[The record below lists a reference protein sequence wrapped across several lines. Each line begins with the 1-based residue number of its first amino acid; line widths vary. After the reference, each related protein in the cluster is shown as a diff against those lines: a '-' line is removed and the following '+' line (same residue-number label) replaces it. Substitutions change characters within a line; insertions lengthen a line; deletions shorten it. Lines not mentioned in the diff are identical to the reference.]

1 MQSPS
6 TRARSFL
13 SWIKNWESLSE
24 LVTWVLGIIGGFW
37 LSPPIGTGESQA
49 FVNATRFIV
58 TVLIA
63 VSIYF
68 AVKFQKHH
76 HARGWLIAAIL
87 GFSIFVGAWF
97 LYDRSRTKWICN
109 VNGQLVV
116 MGDGD
121 TFTERGKDNSEKPEC
136 KRCEDLIFECGNGSN
151 PERKAES
158 IWEKEGIENNRRKL
172 IALYFATIP
181 FLVLCIISTLQILHC
196 LKQPD
201 VRLNFHALWEGLPSD
216 GGKVR
221 LDLHLPV
228 NRKRISGRWERIFS
242 DQELFKYSHSPQP
255 IQNSRFW
262 GETLYFRV
270 LDRSDKTK
278 YRMSMSSSRRKAIL
292 DRQSHTGKYEFFCG
306 LNKIKRETAPNA

>member
-1 MQSPS
+1 MQSAS

-24 LVTWVLGIIGGFW
+24 LVTWILGIIGGFW

-97 LYDRSRTKWICN
+97 LYDRARTKWICN
-109 VNGQLVV
+109 VSGQLVV
-116 MGDGD
+116 MGDVD

-136 KRCEDLIFECGNGSN
+136 KRCEDLIFECGIGSN

-158 IWEKEGIENNRRKL
+158 IWEKEGIENKKETNRPLFRDPTVPC
-172 IALYFATIP
+172 ALHYIYVADTPLPKTTGRSVEFSCALGRSAIRWWQGAT
-181 FLVLCIISTLQILHC
+181 
-196 LKQPD
+196 
-201 VRLNFHALWEGLPSD
+201 R
-216 GGKVR
+216 
-221 LDLHLPV
+221 
-228 NRKRISGRWERIFS
+228 
-242 DQELFKYSHSPQP
+242 
-255 IQNSRFW
+255 
-262 GETLYFRV
+262 
-270 LDRSDKTK
+270 
-278 YRMSMSSSRRKAIL
+278 SSSTCKSKT
-292 DRQSHTGKYEFFCG
+292 D
-306 LNKIKRETAPNA
+306 